1 MANLTQTSS
10 AGSLKDFAWLFVALA
25 AFFNPAT
32 AFILAMVVLVA
43 LCILGQDE
51 ESTEARQMAGFFVA
65 IYLK

>member
-1 MANLTQTSS
+1 MANLAQTSS

-43 LCILGQDE
+43 LCILG
-51 ESTEARQMAGFFVA
+51 
-65 IYLK
+65 